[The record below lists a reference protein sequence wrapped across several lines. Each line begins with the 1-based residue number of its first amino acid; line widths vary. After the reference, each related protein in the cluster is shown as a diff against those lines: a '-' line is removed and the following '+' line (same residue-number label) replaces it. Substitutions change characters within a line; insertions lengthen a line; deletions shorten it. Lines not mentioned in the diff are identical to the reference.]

1 LNFYHTRK
9 LILEILDRVEKEDA
23 YLNILISFYFSKNK
37 PKSNDRALIQEITY
51 GVIRFKKSL
60 DWIISQF
67 LTNQNKKLPLTV
79 QNILRMGVYQIL
91 YLEKIPNYAIIYE
104 AVELVKK
111 SNYSGYSTLINAV
124 LRNIIRKSNMIR
136 WPDKKSEPIKYI
148 SVYYS
153 FPERL
158 VERWLERYGLE
169 LCLKICQASNNKPEL
184 TLRVNTLKI
193 NSLELQKILLKLK
206 INFQQGIYL
215 PSTSIIIKDYF
226 DIKNSY
232 LFKEGLFSI
241 QDESSMLAAVFL
253 APDTGQ
259 TIFDMCSGPG
269 GKTTHIAQLMYNK
282 GKIIAFEKNKK
293 RLKMVEE
300 ECHRLGIDIV
310 TPVLMDSSKLS
321 NKYLEK
327 ADKILLDAPCSGT
340 GVIRKKPDLKWKRF
354 DSYQLKELNQ
364 LQEALLTTA
373 ASYLK
378 PGGELLYA
386 TCSIEKEENDQII
399 SNFLKKNSNFAL
411 LDSSQF
417 VQKNGIVKF
426 DTKIKTDIQLLPGYS
441 GNNIDGFY
449 MVKMKKNR

>member
-1 LNFYHTRK
+1 
-9 LILEILDRVEKEDA
+9 V
-23 YLNILISFYFSKNK
+23 
-37 PKSNDRALIQEITY
+37 
-51 GVIRFKKSL
+51 
-60 DWIISQF
+60 
-67 LTNQNKKLPLTV
+67 
-79 QNILRMGVYQIL
+79 
-91 YLEKIPNYAIIYE
+91 
-104 AVELVKK
+104 
-111 SNYSGYSTLINAV
+111 
-124 LRNIIRKSNMIR
+124 IR

-327 ADKILLDAPCSGT
+327 ADKILLDVPCSGT

-441 GNNIDGFY
+441 GDNIDGFY
-449 MVKMKKNR
+449 MVKMKKNK